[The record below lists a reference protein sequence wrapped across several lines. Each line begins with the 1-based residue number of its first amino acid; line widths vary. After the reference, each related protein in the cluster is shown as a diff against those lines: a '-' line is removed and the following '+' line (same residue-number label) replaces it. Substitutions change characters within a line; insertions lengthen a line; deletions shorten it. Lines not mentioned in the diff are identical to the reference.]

1 MFVPK
6 RDDLTGLIES
16 ILNNWK
22 KSCYK
27 IIVMNQQDSHFKS
40 CSLKRKN
47 KFSAGSFFIYDIKLS
62 RYQPLTH
69 TSSRSPKDFLEAC
82 CIFNFVC
89 PFFIFTSNSAC
100 QKTSFIFRITKQA
113 ESYHPF
119 GERLLQIYGSIPT
132 HLFQAPRLSS

>member
-1 MFVPK
+1 MGRNDGFWGVK
-6 RDDLTGLIES
+6 LLMD
-16 ILNNWK
+16 
-22 KSCYK
+22 
-27 IIVMNQQDSHFKS
+27 V
-40 CSLKRKN
+40 
-47 KFSAGSFFIYDIKLS
+47 FIYDIKLS

-69 TSSRSPKDFLEAC
+69 EQPFPKRFLEAC

-132 HLFQAPRLSS
+132 HLFQVPRHFILILFVPM